1 MSSCQMSP
9 CQIVV
14 SVSWLQL
21 SSSPGSPRETKHS
34 SVHWIF
40 KCCANISLD
49 DFIVKRRAWKHK
61 NPIVLNWNTTLNIF
75 HQLTP
80 ATLKLSWLDLRS
92 GIIRW
97 DARCWDLRWK
107 LGLVIS
113 PGCQCAG
120 CQPGHGSVPWCYIL
134 VITAQRKPLL
144 ITSQSSSLGDIG
156 TVRTE
161 RVFLIFQYFG
171 RWSLLYQL
179 FNE

>member
-49 DFIVKRRAWKHK
+49 DFIVKRKAWKHEQ
-61 NPIVLNWNTTLNIF
+61 PIVLHWKC
-75 HQLTP
+75 P
-80 ATLKLSWLDLRS
+80 KLHFTNCQSSGHWWLELRA

-97 DARCWDLRWK
+97 DARCWDLGWK

-113 PGCQCAG
+113 SGCQCAG

-144 ITSQSSSLGDIG
+144 IISQSSSLGDIG

-171 RWSLLYQL
+171 RWFLLYQL